1 MKVVVEIES
10 LCQTYLEALAI
21 GEPALLTT
29 EEMDA
34 VIEKFRTYG
43 RTSRAAPLLASEGRI
58 GPALTNLYFRARGNA
73 SWPEGNPA
81 MSDTIDFTS
90 AAAEGEVI
98 GSIVR
103 RMKADSGTIH
113 IVGTDGLLH
122 LQAATPGFPEVVMAT
137 IRTIPVGK
145 GMAGLAAQRR
155 LPVDAC
161 NIQTDTSG
169 DVRPGARA
177 TALSGGLVVPIFRGE
192 AVIGTLGVGNRSER
206 VFTPEETEELLGL
219 GRSLAAR
226 YPQAGAI

>member
-1 MKVVVEIES
+1 
-10 LCQTYLEALAI
+10 
-21 GEPALLTT
+21 
-29 EEMDA
+29 
-34 VIEKFRTYG
+34 
-43 RTSRAAPLLASEGRI
+43 
-58 GPALTNLYFRARGNA
+58 
-73 SWPEGNPA
+73 
-81 MSDTIDFTS
+81 MSDNNDFTTVGS
-90 AAAEGEVI
+90 EADVI

-103 RMKADSGTIH
+103 RLKADSGTIH
-113 IVGTDGLLH
+113 LVGTDGLLH
-122 LQAATPGFPEVVMAT
+122 LQAATPGFPEVVLAT

-177 TALSGGLVVPIFRGE
+177 TALSGGLVVPIFRGD

-206 VFTPEETEELLGL
+206 VFTPAETDDLLAV
-219 GRSLAAR
+219 GRALAAR